1 MKKET
6 FSSDEGSTVRP
17 KGLGLRNGLL
27 LMVFV
32 VMLFGG
38 LYLLTSYNPATATG
52 DLPVQVIK
60 SVFVDINGDGKLDF
74 IKYGEVVLNTGS
86 LTPSP

>member
-6 FSSDEGSTVRP
+6 EIETTSK
-17 KGLGLRNGLL
+17 KGLGLRNGLI
-27 LMVFV
+27 LMAV
-32 VMLFGG
+32 VVIFFGA
-38 LYLLTSYNPATATG
+38 LYLLTSYNSATATG
-52 DLPVQVIK
+52 DLPVQIIK

-86 LTPSP
+86 LAPSP

>member
-6 FSSDEGSTVRP
+6 EIETTPR
-17 KGLGLRNGLL
+17 KGLGLRNGLI
-27 LMVFV
+27 LMAV
-32 VMLFGG
+32 VVIFFGA
-38 LYLLTSYNPATATG
+38 LYLLTSYNSATATG
-52 DLPVQVIK
+52 DLPVQIIK

-86 LTPSP
+86 LAPSP